1 MHPLYYIKVISD
13 RWICADN
20 VLPLS
25 FKNMVL
31 PSRFSPPQELLDL
44 QPIPIQSL
52 DPIARELKINYLNQ
66 IQTQAYPAF
75 ANSQANVFL
84 GAS

>member
-25 FKNMVL
+25 FKSMVL
-31 PSRFSPPQELLDL
+31 PSRFSQPQELLDL
-44 QPIPIQSL
+44 QPIPAHSL
-52 DPIARELKINYLNQ
+52 DPVAK
-66 IQTQAYPAF
+66 
-75 ANSQANVFL
+75 
-84 GAS
+84 